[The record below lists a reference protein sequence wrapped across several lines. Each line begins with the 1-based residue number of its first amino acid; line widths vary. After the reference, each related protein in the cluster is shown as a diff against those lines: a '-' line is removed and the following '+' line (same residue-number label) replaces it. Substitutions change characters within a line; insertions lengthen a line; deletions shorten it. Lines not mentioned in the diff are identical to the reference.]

1 MFAAEFSPR
10 VAVMEP
16 GDKLAAIK
24 SFVGFDPL
32 DITPGISAYEKLWAA
47 LKAKNL
53 AAWQL
58 DTKFHL
64 GLTHLV
70 SLKVLTIKESTILQ
84 ALFLN
89 YK

>member
-1 MFAAEFSPR
+1 MD
-10 VAVMEP
+10 P
-16 GDKLAAIK
+16 GDKVAAIK

-32 DITPGISAYEKLWAA
+32 SITPEVSIYEKLWAA

-64 GLTHLV
+64 GLNHLV

-84 ALFLN
+84 TLFLN

>member
-1 MFAAEFSPR
+1 
-10 VAVMEP
+10 MEP

-64 GLTHLV
+64 GLNHLV

-84 ALFLN
+84 TLFLN

>member
-1 MFAAEFSPR
+1 MD
-10 VAVMEP
+10 P

-32 DITPGISAYEKLWAA
+32 SITPEVSIYEKLWAA

-58 DTKFHL
+58 DT
-64 GLTHLV
+64 
-70 SLKVLTIKESTILQ
+70 
-84 ALFLN
+84 
-89 YK
+89 

>member
-1 MFAAEFSPR
+1 
-10 VAVMEP
+10 MEP
-16 GDKLAAIK
+16 EEKLATLKLFI
-24 SFVGFDPL
+24 GFDPL
-32 DITPGISAYEKLWAA
+32 AIAPGVSAYDKLWAA

-64 GLTHLV
+64 GLNHLV

>member
-1 MFAAEFSPR
+1 
-10 VAVMEP
+10 MEP

-32 DITPGISAYEKLWAA
+32 DINPGISAYEKLWAA

-58 DTKFHL
+58 DNGIHL
-64 GLTHLV
+64 SFNRYV
-70 SLKVLTIKESTILQ
+70 FLKVVNIM
-84 ALFLN
+84 
-89 YK
+89 